1 MCFFGVLFKK
11 IVDSDFEVQSAI
23 SMRILKLLH
32 IDFSLVCVFLLHR
45 EQDGAVSLTEQT
57 SPAVGPEPPGE
68 YSSHCA
74 KDLLVVGFWNF
85 QSVK

>member
-1 MCFFGVLFKK
+1 MQRAV
-11 IVDSDFEVQSAI
+11 
-23 SMRILKLLH
+23 SMRILKILY

-45 EQDGAVSLTEQT
+45 GQDGTVSLTERT

-68 YSSHCA
+68 YPSHCA

-85 QSVK
+85 ESVK